1 MISAARKQALGD
13 DPRIIKPPPAAT
25 VTLSDLTDIAA
36 SLTCTDKA
44 LLTNAELRTRLVER
58 LNIGEL
64 QREGVTMVQ
73 GLLGAA
79 DVAAA
84 ALSLTPGD
92 CNTMP

>member
-13 DPRIIKPPPAAT
+13 DRRIIKPPPAAT
-25 VTLSDLTDIAA
+25 VPLPALTDIAA
-36 SLTCTDKA
+36 SISCTDKA
-44 LLTNAELRTRLVER
+44 LLTRAELRARLGER
-58 LNIGEL
+58 LDIGEL

-92 CNTMP
+92 CNTTP